1 MQTRRR
7 AMPSVQG
14 STIDMHTRNITLAA
28 LAGLSMPFVSALAHH
43 SNSAY
48 QVDEII
54 TLSGTVKE
62 WRWSNPHTW
71 LYLNVEDDDGV
82 AQEWAVEGRAPGIL
96 GRAGWDR
103 EILRPGETVTVHASP
118 AKDGSSVGII
128 ARVTKA
134 DGTILGNAPSF
145 DATAEAAAA
154 ARPAPRAA
162 PAPDARPDFSGV
174 YYPYRPGAG
183 GPPPRAARNEGSPPP
198 PTRSAPTSDGS
209 QGRSPDAP
217 KLTPEYLAKWEV
229 IAASRTAGSYEY
241 DNIANCLPPG
251 MPAMMGMAYGM
262 EVMQT
267 GDKITFFS
275 EHQDALRR
283 VYLDGR
289 EPSEQVLNDPTYAGF
304 STGRWEG
311 DTLVVETVAL
321 TTKSFID
328 GSSPHSDEMTVHER
342 IRFIEP
348 GILENRITVEDP
360 EALTEPWQVTRTY
373 QKAQYP
379 NDELREFACAE
390 GLREAPK

>member
-1 MQTRRR
+1 MR
-7 AMPSVQG
+7 APRQA
-14 STIDMHTRNITLAA
+14 LAA
-28 LAGLSMPFVSALAHH
+28 LAAIALPAAPALAHH

-54 TLSGTVKE
+54 TLTGTVKE

-71 LYLNVEDDDGV
+71 LYMTVEDESGN
-82 AQEWAVEGRAPGIL
+82 ATEWAVEGRAPGIL
-96 GRAGWDR
+96 GRAGWSSTV
-103 EILRPGETVTVHASP
+103 LAPGETVTVHASP
-118 AKDGSSVGII
+118 SKDGSQVGII

-134 DGTILGNAPSF
+134 DGTILGNQPGALAALPTTAP
-145 DATAEAAAA
+145 TRAAAPTTA
-154 ARPAPRAA
+154 GP
-162 PAPDARPDFSGV
+162 RPDFSGV
-174 YYPYRPGAG
+174 YHPFQPGAG
-183 GPPPRAARNEGSPPP
+183 AQTPPPRRDGPAPP

-209 QGRSPDAP
+209 QGRRPNDP

-229 IAASRTAGSYEY
+229 VAASRISGSYEY

-262 EVMQT
+262 EIMQ
-267 GDKITFFS
+267 DEQKITFFS

-289 EPSEQVLNDPTYAGF
+289 KPSERVLNDPTYAGY
-304 STGRWEG
+304 STGHWEG

-321 TTKSFID
+321 STKSFID
-328 GSSPHSDEMTVHER
+328 GSSPHSDKMTVHER

-348 GILENRITVEDP
+348 GVIEDRITVTDP
-360 EALTEPWQVTRTY
+360 EALTEPWQITRTY
-373 QKAQYP
+373 RKAEYP

-390 GLREAPK
+390 GLRDSPH